1 MSLLMDALRKA
12 EKNKNFPP
20 VAAEPSLEAAPS
32 PADLEQPLALTDADA
47 VPAEVSE
54 ETRKPTGQAVEQTA
68 ARNILV
74 ARGRPTKPSGR
85 RRQLWASGT
94 GLLIVAAAGIWWQL
108 QASAAHLPNA
118 AAATTIPQL
127 APALPPAA
135 CEAAQSAAT
144 PHPIETEAA
153 AQPPRRE
160 ARTQAPALAA
170 ENETENPIRLSR
182 SRQQANPVLE
192 RAYQALQADR
202 TDDAQ
207 QAYEEVLR
215 DDSKNSD
222 ALLGLATLAVRRG
235 QAASAAAL
243 YRQALESDP
252 KDAYAQAGLINLTGL
267 ESPERSENRL
277 KTLLASQP
285 DSAALNF
292 ALGNLHSRQ
301 ARWNEAQ
308 QAYFRAY
315 AAEPDNADYLV
326 NLAVSLDHLHQE
338 PLAARYYRLALNAPA
353 VPGST
358 FDKSRVNRRLHELQ
372 PPDR

>member
-12 EKNKNFPP
+12 EKSKNLPP
-20 VAAEPSLEAAPS
+20 AAAEASLEAAPP
-32 PADLEQPLALTDADA
+32 PAGLGQPLALTDAEL
-47 VPAEVSE
+47 VPAEISE
-54 ETRKPTGQAVEQTA
+54 ETHKPADQGVEQSA
-68 ARNILV
+68 ARKLLV
-74 ARGRPTKPSGR
+74 ARGPTKPSGR
-85 RRQLWASGT
+85 RRQLWAGGSGF
-94 GLLIVAAAGIWWQL
+94 LIVAAAGIWWQL

-118 AAATTIPQL
+118 AAATIPQQ
-127 APALPPAA
+127 ALPPAA
-135 CEAAQSAAT
+135 CEPAQSAAT
-144 PHPIETEAA
+144 PPPIEAA

-160 ARTQAPALAA
+160 ARTQATVPAA

-182 SRQQANPVLE
+182 SRQQTSPLLE
-192 RAYQALQADR
+192 RAYQALQAGR
-202 TDDAQ
+202 ADDAQ
-207 QAYEEVLR
+207 DAYEAVLR

-235 QAASAAAL
+235 QTASAAAL

-267 ESPERSENRL
+267 ESPERSESRL

-308 QAYFRAY
+308 QAYFRAH
-315 AAEPDNADYLV
+315 AAEPDNADHLV

-338 PLAARYYRLALNAPA
+338 QLAARYYRMALNAPA
-353 VPGST
+353 VPGGT

-372 PPDR
+372 PTDR